1 MSELSNNS
9 GQTTFPTTD
18 TRRIRG
24 FSKSGLAEQDPSLI
38 YRTKGPACVERKTTL
53 ADIEVLILRT
63 GLGDRIAFS
72 ALYDATS
79 ARLFGICL
87 RILSNRAD
95 AEDALQDVFVKIW
108 KSAGLF
114 KINGYSPMTWL
125 FTIARNHSIDLLQT
139 RRGLTRNT
147 DQVHDLADSGPTPE
161 MALVQKSERGQITFC
176 LEKLDQTRA
185 NAIRGAYLEGET
197 YQDLADRAG
206 VPINTMR
213 TWLRRSLLQLR
224 ECMSQ

>member
-9 GQTTFPTTD
+9 AQSTFSTTD
-18 TRRIRG
+18 IRRIRG
-24 FSKSGLAEQDPSLI
+24 SSKSGLAVQDPSLI
-38 YRTKGPACVERKTTL
+38 YSTKGTAFVERKTTL
-53 ADIEVLILRT
+53 ADIEDMILRT
-63 GLGDRIAFS
+63 GLGDRAAFS

-79 ARLFGICL
+79 AKLFGACL
-87 RILSNRAD
+87 RILNNRAE

-108 KSAGLF
+108 KSAVSF
-114 KINGYSPMTWL
+114 RITSYSPMTWL
-125 FTIARNHSIDLLQT
+125 ITIARNQAIDRLRA
-139 RRGLTRNT
+139 RRAPTRNI
-147 DQVHDLADSGPTPE
+147 DQAHDLADSGPTPE

-176 LEKLDQTRA
+176 LEKLDQARA

-224 ECMSQ
+224 ECLSQ